1 MEFENYTLVFCN
13 GDPPHGERLRNL
25 VRNPACVACADGGA
39 QKALAAGY
47 APDLV
52 VGDLDSLDAG
62 NGGLP
67 DGVEIV
73 RVPGQDN
80 TDFEKT
86 LDLMLARGMDH
97 FLVAAFSGGRIDQT
111 LANIQIAYEYAARC
125 TIALADNHFILFP
138 VTGTFE
144 SEFPV
149 GSTVS
154 IISMTDESV
163 VSTSGLAYGLNKS
176 VLPKGGHAVSNRSV
190 SEHISVTVHSGGILL
205 MVNDA

>member
-1 MEFENYTLVFCN
+1 MNFENYTLVFCN

-25 VRNPACVACADGGA
+25 VRDPARIVCADGGA

-47 APDLV
+47 SPDLI

-62 NGGLP
+62 SGLS

-86 LDLMLARGMDH
+86 LDVMLARGMDH
-97 FLVAAFSGGRIDQT
+97 FLVTAFSGGRIDQT
-111 LANIQIAYEYAARC
+111 LANIQIAFEYAARC
-125 TIALADNHFILFP
+125 MIALADNHFVLFP

-163 VSTSGLAYGLNKS
+163 VSTSGLAYGLNES
-176 VLPKGGHAVSNRSV
+176 VLPKGGHAVSNKSIK
-190 SEHISVTVHSGGILL
+190 EFISVTVHKGGILL
-205 MVNDA
+205 MVNDV

>member
-1 MEFENYTLVFCN
+1 MKFENYTLVFCN
-13 GDPPHGERLRNL
+13 GDPPRGERLRNL
-25 VRNPACVACADGGA
+25 VRNPACIVCADGGA
-39 QKALAAGY
+39 QKALIAGY

-62 NGGLP
+62 NGLP

-125 TIALADNHFILFP
+125 TIALADNHFVLFP
-138 VTGTFE
+138 VTGAFE

-163 VSTSGLAYGLNKS
+163 VSASGLAYGLNES

-190 SEHISVTVHSGGILL
+190 SELISVTVHSGGIIL